1 MLGIVLAAGGGTRL
15 RPLTDELPKTL
26 LPVDGD
32 RTIFELAVANLRAV
46 DITDI
51 AVVTGHASA
60 RIDAVCPTLEA
71 RYGVTL
77 QPVIND
83 HYGDWNNAYSLWMAR
98 EAFAESALLINGDT
112 VHPVEVEQRLLE
124 ARGAAPMLLALDD
137 HKVLGEEEMKV
148 DLHDDGTLR
157 RINKALDPSAVHG
170 EYIGVSLI
178 EAAAAE
184 PLADALQATYEKDP
198 SLYYEDGYQLLA
210 ERGGDI
216 RTASIGAVRWVEVD
230 NHDDLSR
237 AREIA
242 CHF

>member
-26 LPVDGD
+26 LPVDGE
-32 RTIFELAVANLRAV
+32 RTIFELAVANLAAV

-51 AVVTGHASA
+51 VVVTGHAAACLDDA
-60 RIDAVCPTLEA
+60 RPALQT

-77 QPVIND
+77 HPVFND
-83 HYGDWNNAYSLWMAR
+83 RYADWNNAYSLWMAR

-112 VHPVEVEQRLLE
+112 VHPSHVERNLLE
-124 ARGAAPMLLALDD
+124 TRGQAPMLLALDD
-137 HKVLGEEEMKV
+137 AKRLGEEEMKV
-148 DLHDDGTLR
+148 ELHTDGALH
-157 RINKALDPSAVHG
+157 RINKALDPAAVHG
-170 EYIGVSLI
+170 EYIGVTLI
-178 EAAAAE
+178 EAEAAE

-210 ERGGDI
+210 DRGGQI
-216 RTASIGAVRWVEVD
+216 RTTSIGQTDWVEVD
-230 NHDDLSR
+230 NHADLAR
-237 AREIA
+237 ARQIA